1 MFNRLKTLKELF
13 TSIRKKF
20 FIKKCFS
27 TTGDHSCSTYKTFSR
42 KLAFPTPLISTWKTV
57 TWDRDRAGKTSG
69 YIYFGEKK
77 LERKI
82 WCSLELY
89 RSYAELFGN
98 ESLKFFLR
106 KEILRIWSNVA
117 KGSLKNSFLV
127 RNLCACY

>member
-1 MFNRLKTLKELF
+1 M
-13 TSIRKKF
+13 
-20 FIKKCFS
+20 
-27 TTGDHSCSTYKTFSR
+27 
-42 KLAFPTPLISTWKTV
+42 

-77 LERKI
+77 LERKTSY
-82 WCSLELY
+82 SLELY
-89 RSYAELFGN
+89 LSYAGLFGN

-106 KEILRIWSNVA
+106 KEILRIWSVVA